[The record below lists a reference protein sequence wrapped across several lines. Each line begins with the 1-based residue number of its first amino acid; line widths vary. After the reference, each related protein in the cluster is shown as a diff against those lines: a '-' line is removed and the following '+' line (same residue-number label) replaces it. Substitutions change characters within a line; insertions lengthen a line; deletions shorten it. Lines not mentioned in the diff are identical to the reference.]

1 MYYIPEKNPMVNNFL
16 KHTYSFW
23 KAYFKGHEEYVA
35 FLSAFNRNLK
45 DAKGWSLHAIIAQ
58 TAICMILHFPVT
70 NHLQGEKLLFTIMNF
85 RNTITV
91 RVFGVFLY
99 ENLHFKKIKLKLV

>member
-45 DAKGWSLHAIIAQ
+45 DATG
-58 TAICMILHFPVT
+58 
-70 NHLQGEKLLFTIMNF
+70 
-85 RNTITV
+85 
-91 RVFGVFLY
+91 
-99 ENLHFKKIKLKLV
+99 